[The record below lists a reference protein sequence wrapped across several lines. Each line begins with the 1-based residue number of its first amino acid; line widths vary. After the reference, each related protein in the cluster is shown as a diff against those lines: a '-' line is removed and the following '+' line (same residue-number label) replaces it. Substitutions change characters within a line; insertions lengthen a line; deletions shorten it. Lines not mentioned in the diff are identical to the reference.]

1 MENTVP
7 AVPPLPTKRPRPL
20 DPPDEYAA
28 FRKGPPTRVRL
39 PDGSEHWLVSRHAD
53 VRAVLAD
60 PRFSA
65 DDTHPGFPRMFPLP
79 PIPGMLSFLRYDD
92 PAHGR
97 LRRMLAGEFTMRRT
111 NALRPAIGR
120 IVDGLLDAMARQG
133 PPADLVEA
141 FALPL
146 PSLVICEL
154 LGVPY
159 ADHDFFQEHSAV
171 ALSLELGPE
180 RAAAAM
186 EEIGRYLDGLVA
198 AKEYAPTD
206 DLLGRAAARV
216 AAGELDHDELVSMA
230 RLLLIAGHETTANM
244 ISLGTLVLL
253 RRPDQ
258 LAALRAEPGLI
269 RSAVEE
275 LLRHLTIVQLGTA
288 RVAREP
294 VEVGGVTVPAGEG
307 VVVALPAANRDPGHF
322 PEPDRFDVRRDA
334 GQHVA
339 FGFGMHQCIGQ
350 MLARVEMEMAFSR
363 LFDRF
368 PGLALATEESGLRFR
383 DGMVI
388 YGTYELPVRW

>member
-28 FRKGPPTRVRL
+28 FRKGPPTRVGL
-39 PDGSEHWLVSRHAD
+39 PDGSVHWLVSRHAD

-65 DDTHPGFPRMFPLP
+65 DDTHPSFPRMFPLP
-79 PIPGMLSFLRYDD
+79 PVPGMLSFLRFDD
-92 PAHGR
+92 PQHGR
-97 LRRMLAGEFTMRRT
+97 LRRMLTGEFTMRRT

-120 IVDGLLDAMARQG
+120 IVDDLLEAMARQG
-133 PPADLVEA
+133 PPTDLVKA

-159 ADHDFFQEHSAV
+159 ADHDFFQEHSAA
-171 ALSLELGPE
+171 ALSLEAGPE
-180 RAAAAM
+180 RSAAAM

-198 AKEYAPTD
+198 DKERAPTD

-244 ISLGTLVLL
+244 IGLGTLVLL

-258 LAALRAEPGLI
+258 LAALRAEPALI

-307 VVVALPAANRDPGHF
+307 VVVALPAANRDPEHF
-322 PEPDRFDVRRDA
+322 PEPDRFDIRRDA

-350 MLARVEMEMAFSR
+350 MLARVEMEIAFTR
-363 LFDRF
+363 LFERF
-368 PGLALATEESGLRFR
+368 PGLALAADEAGLRFR
-383 DGMVI
+383 DGMII
-388 YGTYELPVRW
+388 YGMHELPVRW